1 MLRKLSQEER
11 TAYALVIPVVLYTGI
26 FILYPLSLACYLGL
40 TNTTVASP
48 GNFVGLANFVRLV
61 QTRSFRSTLYNT
73 ALYFVIAVS
82 LKTVLGLVLAL
93 LLHRI
98 TVFARPIRA
107 IVLLPWVTPIAFTT
121 IAWRWIFDPQYSS
134 LNWALRSV
142 GIISRNIP
150 WLSFPS
156 YARIAVITVNI
167 WRGLPFF
174 ALNILAGLKTIPQ
187 ELYEAAKVDGAG
199 AWTQFT
205 RITLPS
211 LAPVLAMVVLFSTIM
226 TISDFTIVYALT
238 KGGPIDST
246 HLLATLAYQTG
257 LTAGFLGQGAAIALF
272 VFPVL
277 LVVVYFQLKIV
288 LKRWAW

>member
-1 MLRKLSQEER
+1 MLRRLSREER
-11 TAYALVIPVVLYTGI
+11 TAYTLVASVVLYTAS
-26 FILYPLSLACYLGL
+26 FVLYPLLLACYLGL
-40 TNTTVASP
+40 TNATVANP
-48 GNFVGLANFVRLV
+48 GTFVGLENFVRIL
-61 QTRSFRSTLYNT
+61 QMRSFRTTLYNT
-73 ALYFVIAVS
+73 ALYFSIAVA
-82 LKTVLGLVLAL
+82 LKASLGLVLAL

-98 TVFARPIRA
+98 TVFSRPIRA

-134 LNWALRSV
+134 LNWVLRSV
-142 GIISRNIP
+142 GIIDRNIA

-156 YARIAVITVNI
+156 YARLAVITVNV

-205 RITLPS
+205 RITMPLI
-211 LAPVLAMVVLFSTIM
+211 APVFAMVVLFSTIM
-226 TISDFTIVYALT
+226 TISDFAIVYALT
-238 KGGPIDST
+238 KGGPMDST

-257 LTAGFLGQGAAIALF
+257 LTAGFLGRGAAIALF
-272 VFPVL
+272 LFPVL
-277 LVVVYFQLKIV
+277 LIVVYLQLRIV
-288 LKRWAW
+288 RKRWSW